1 MLTRV
6 QLDQRRADMMEALYQ
21 QSGRTNGLLTGLWAE
36 FARDIASNFRDADF
50 ADVHAACTKA
60 IGETESHIGEK
71 HAQQA
76 IMVCRQV
83 LLGKR
88 WS

>member
-6 QLDQRRADMMEALYQ
+6 QLDQRRADMMNALYQ

-36 FARDIASNFRDADF
+36 FAHDIASNFRDADF
-50 ADVHAACTKA
+50 ADVHAACVTA
-60 IGETESHIGEK
+60 IGKSESHLGEK

-83 LLGKR
+83 ILGEK